1 MENTAPSLATVLREA
16 PLFLPDATYGV
27 VRATDAADL
36 EDAGVRMLMVSAFHL
51 MRRPGISTV
60 KALGGLKQMMGWR
73 GPVATDS
80 GGFQAY
86 SLIRENPRYG
96 KITDDGLLF
105 TPEDSDKTIRLT
117 PRRAIET
124 QMRLGADLL
133 FCLDD
138 CTHPREAAA
147 EQAASVRRTIAWARE
162 CKVEFARAVAG
173 RRPRPDPPPRLFAV
187 IQGGRDETL
196 RRDCAQALIDIGFDG
211 FGYGGWPLDEEG
223 ALLEDM
229 LALTRS
235 LVPRGVPLHAL
246 GVGHPASIAACAR
259 MGYTT
264 FDSALPT
271 RDARRGRL
279 YAWRSETPDFAG
291 SAKEWF
297 QIVYMQ
303 DELHLKRD
311 APLSATCQGLCCQ
324 RYSTGYLHHL
334 FKINDAL
341 FARLATIH
349 NLNFMTTLMAALRP
363 AGHDDGQPTGS
374 HDRR

>member
-1 MENTAPSLATVLREA
+1 MDVTAPSFATVLRDA

-27 VRATDAADL
+27 VRATDAGDL

-51 MRRPGISTV
+51 MRRPGTSTV
-60 KALGGLKQMMGWR
+60 KALGGIKQMMGWR
-73 GPVATDS
+73 GPVAADS

-96 KITDDGLLF
+96 RITDEGLMF

-147 EQAASVRRTIAWARE
+147 EQAASVRRTIAWARD
-162 CKVEFARAVAG
+162 CKVEFARAMAS
-173 RRPRPDPPPRLFAV
+173 RRPPPDPAPRLFAV
-187 IQGGRDETL
+187 IQGGRDAQL
-196 RRDCAQALIDIGFDG
+196 RRDCAQALLDIGFDG
-211 FGYGGWPLDEEG
+211 YGYGGWPLDEDG
-223 ALLEDM
+223 TLLEDV

-246 GVGHPASIAACAR
+246 GIGHPASVAACAR

-279 YAWRSETPDFAG
+279 YTWRSETPDFAG
-291 SAKEWF
+291 SAKEWLE
-297 QIVYMQ
+297 IVYIQ

-311 APLSATCQGLCCQ
+311 APLSATCPGLCCR
-324 RYSTGYLHHL
+324 RYSIGYLHHL

-349 NLNFMTTLMAALRP
+349 NLSFMTSLMAALR
-363 AGHDDGQPTGS
+363 AAWHDEGHARP
-374 HDRR
+374 

>member
-1 MENTAPSLATVLREA
+1 MEGTAPSLATVLRDA

-36 EDAGVRMLMVSAFHL
+36 EAAGVRMLMVSAFHL
-51 MRRPGISTV
+51 MRRPGTSTIR
-60 KALGGLKQMMGWR
+60 ALGGIKAMMGWR
-73 GPVATDS
+73 GPVAADS

-86 SLIRENPRYG
+86 SLIRENSRYG
-96 KITDDGLLF
+96 RITDEGLMF

-117 PRRAIET
+117 PRRSIEA
-124 QMRLGADLL
+124 QMRIGADLL

-138 CTHPREAAA
+138 CTHPRESAV
-147 EQAASVRRTIAWARE
+147 EQAGSVRRTVAWARE
-162 CKVEFARAVAG
+162 CKIEFARAMAT
-173 RRPRPDPPPRLFAV
+173 RRPPPDPAPRLFAV
-187 IQGGRDETL
+187 IQGGREEKL
-196 RRDCAQALIDIGFDG
+196 RRECAQALLEIGFDG
-211 FGYGGWPLDEEG
+211 FAYGGWPLDEEG

-229 LALTRS
+229 LALTRA
-235 LVPRGVPLHAL
+235 LVPPGVPLHAL
-246 GVGHPASIAACAR
+246 GIGHPASVAACAR

-279 YAWRSETPDFAG
+279 YVWRDATPDFAG
-291 SAKEWF
+291 SAKDWF
-297 QIVYMQ
+297 AIAYMQ
-303 DELHLKRD
+303 DEIHLKRD
-311 APLSATCQGLCCQ
+311 APLSATCQGLCCR

-349 NLNFMTTLMAALRP
+349 NLNFMTQLMAVLR
-363 AGHDDGQPTGS
+363 AGGHGAANGPP
-374 HDRR
+374 